1 MTRQTVFATPRA
13 ATRCADR
20 MDDQPREWI
29 RDAYVVSTD
38 RRKLDIDLVHDYL
51 ASTYWAAGMPRE
63 VLERGIAN
71 SLTFGIYHHGRQ
83 VGFARVIT
91 DLATYA
97 YLSDVFVV
105 ESQRGRG
112 LSKWLMECILAH
124 PDLQGLRRFAL
135 FTRDAQGLYERYGFG
150 PVRGKSTYLE
160 RWEPNVYAAT
170 SR

>member
-1 MTRQTVFATPRA
+1 
-13 ATRCADR
+13 
-20 MDDQPREWI
+20 
-29 RDAYVVSTD
+29 
-38 RRKLDIDLVHDYL
+38 
-51 ASTYWAAGMPRE
+51 MPRST
-63 VLERGIAN
+63 LERAVEN
-71 SLTFGIYHHGRQ
+71 SLTFGIYRDDEQ
-83 VGFARVIT
+83 VGFARVIA

-105 ESQRGRG
+105 DAFRGRG

-150 PVRGKSTYLE
+150 PARGKSTYLE
-160 RWEPNVYAAT
+160 RWEPNVYATT

>member
-1 MTRQTVFATPRA
+1 
-13 ATRCADR
+13 
-20 MDDQPREWI
+20 MDTQAREWI
-29 RDAYVVSTD
+29 RDDYIVSTD
-38 RRKLDIDLVHDYL
+38 RRKLDIDLTHDYL
-51 ASTYWAAGMPRE
+51 ARSYWAAGMPR
-63 VLERGIAN
+63 VLLERAIAN
-71 SLTFGIYHHGRQ
+71 SLTFGIYYRDRQ

-105 ESQRGRG
+105 EAHRGRG

-135 FTRDAQGLYERYGFG
+135 FTRDAQGLYEQYGFG
-150 PVRGKSTYLE
+150 PPRGKSIYME
-160 RWEPNVYAAT
+160 RWEPNVYAAS